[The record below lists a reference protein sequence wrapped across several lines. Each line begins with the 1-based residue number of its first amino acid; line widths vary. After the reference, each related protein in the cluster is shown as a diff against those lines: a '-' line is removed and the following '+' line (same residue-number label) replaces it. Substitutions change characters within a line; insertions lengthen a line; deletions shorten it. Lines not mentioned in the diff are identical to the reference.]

1 MPTRSHN
8 KRQEEKS
15 ESDVVQVIEVKKK
28 KQRVNEDYLDPD
40 GSDDDYYGED
50 DDYDDE
56 YGEADDDRL
65 EEIEMMT
72 GMSIELLGRIEEAEG
87 LRGQP
92 SVYKDISK
100 HLRDSMGPHGTSHAR
115 T

>member
-8 KRQEEKS
+8 SRHEERS
-15 ESDVVQVIEVKKK
+15 ETDVVQVIEVKKK

-50 DDYDDE
+50 DYDDE
-56 YGEADDDRL
+56 YGELSGEDYL
-65 EEIEMMT
+65 EEIEMVT

-87 LRGQP
+87 AREP
-92 SVYKDISK
+92 SVFKEISK
-100 HLRDSMGPHGTSHAR
+100 HLRDSMGPHGTTGS
-115 T
+115 

>member
-56 YGEADDDRL
+56 YGELDDDRL
-65 EEIEMMT
+65 EEIEMVT

-87 LRGQP
+87 LRGP

-100 HLRDSMGPHGTSHAR
+100 HLRDSMGPLGTSHAR